1 MWPNVTGAN
10 SLRLSLSSQSLGDG
24 ELMTKT
30 GPITNWPVV
39 HGFVFLLALL
49 CTNAVSWPWDW
60 LAQWSPLIAYLVI
73 VGCIPSLRR
82 SITWL
87 RIGRITLATS
97 AATLALIVVVTTVLF
112 VIPQARFPR
121 EFEQVLP
128 FRTVFG
134 IFISGALFVAINA
147 TVQEMVFRGVLF
159 DSLESIWGRWAA
171 ILVSA
176 FVFGITHLSATKLRS
191 WSAILGVGYASLA
204 MDFGVAVGFLR
215 AWSGG
220 LALPI
225 FAHVAADA
233 TIAYRAIQAGTV

>member
-1 MWPNVTGAN
+1 
-10 SLRLSLSSQSLGDG
+10 
-24 ELMTKT
+24 MTRT
-30 GPITNWPVV
+30 NPITNWPVV

-49 CTNAVSWPWDW
+49 CTNAVPWPWPW

-73 VGCIPSLRR
+73 VGCIPSLRC
-82 SITWL
+82 SIGWL

-97 AATLALIVVVTTVLF
+97 AVTLAVIAAVIPVLF
-112 VIPQARFPR
+112 LIPQARIPR

-128 FRTVFG
+128 FRTVCG
-134 IFISGALFVAINA
+134 AFISGALFALLNA
-147 TVQEMVFRGVLF
+147 TVQEMGFRGVIF

-176 FVFGITHLSATKLRS
+176 FVFGIAHLHAMQST
-191 WSAILGVGYASLA
+191 ILGVGFASLA
-204 MDFGVAVGFLR
+204 MDFGVALGFLR

-225 FAHVAADA
+225 AVHVAADA
-233 TIAYRAIQAGTV
+233 TIAYRAIHVGTV